1 MVEINVTNLT
11 ASNFL
16 GIASGSVTNGQT
28 ATIQLTGNVDDAQT
42 GMTVND
48 TMYVQDAGTLAN
60 SPGSV
65 SVVAGRA
72 LSATQLKIA

>member
-1 MVEINVTNLT
+1 
-11 ASNFL
+11 
-16 GIASGSVTNGQT
+16 
-28 ATIQLTGNVDDAQT
+28 
-42 GMTVND
+42 MTVND